1 MQRAV
6 MHRFHQQSVLQHKCD
21 FFRERIVQ
29 AELLLVFHAQ
39 QLPFMSEVYV
49 ASIVFDLTCADIASS
64 HQLNS
69 VLGGR

>member
-1 MQRAV
+1 
-6 MHRFHQQSVLQHKCD
+6 
-21 FFRERIVQ
+21 
-29 AELLLVFHAQ
+29 
-39 QLPFMSEVYV
+39 MSEVYV